1 MSFTFWFKAT
11 RPWSL
16 PASTMPVVLT
26 VAYLFEAQQA
36 FWAPINW
43 QWLPLIFVAVI
54 CYHLGLNMISDLN
67 DFKSGVDTKD
77 MLGYKSPLVK
87 GDIDEKSWI
96 KVAIGILAIGTAIGF
111 FLAFKSG
118 LTLLWIGGIGLITGC
133 FYHLFKKIALGDV
146 LIFVLFG
153 VLIPVGTTFV
163 LTSEL
168 WPGPAVITIPVG
180 LITAAILHAN
190 NTRDIAHDQKV
201 GNRTQASILGF
212 RRAQRRYA
220 ILIFGAYFLTLFIT
234 VIFLPVMAPLV
245 FLTFPMA
252 LKNVKTMYRASSEN
266 IEPIVD
272 LDESTAKLQLIF
284 TVVFSFGIVVPL
296 FKSFYCLVL
305 GFLFGDSCPMD

>member
-11 RPWSL
+11 RPWAL

-26 VAYLFEAQQA
+26 VAYLFDVREIVADS
-36 FWAPINW
+36 INW
-43 QWLPLIFVAVI
+43 QWLPLIFVAVL

-87 GDIDEKSWI
+87 GEVGKRPWL
-96 KVAIGILAIGTAIGF
+96 KVAIGILAVGTAIGF

-133 FYHLFKKIALGDV
+133 LYHLFKKYALGDL
-146 LIFVLFG
+146 LIFTLFG
-153 VLIPVGTTFV
+153 VLITLGTTFV
-163 LTSEL
+163 LTSVL
-168 WPGPAVITIPVG
+168 WFAPVIIAIPVG

-190 NTRDIAHDQKV
+190 NTRDIAHDRKV
-201 GNRTQASILGF
+201 GNLTQASVLGF

-220 ILIFGAYFLTLFIT
+220 ILIFGAYLMVFLLLLGRT
-234 VIFLPVMAPLV
+234 VPIMSVLV

-252 LKNVKTMYRASSEN
+252 LKNVKTMYKATSEN
-266 IEPIVD
+266 VEPIVF
-272 LDESTAKLQLIF
+272 LDEATAKLQLIF
-284 TVVFSFGIVVPL
+284 TAVFSFGIVVPL
-296 FKSFYCLVL
+296 FKSFYCL
-305 GFLFGDSCPMD
+305 FFGSSCPID